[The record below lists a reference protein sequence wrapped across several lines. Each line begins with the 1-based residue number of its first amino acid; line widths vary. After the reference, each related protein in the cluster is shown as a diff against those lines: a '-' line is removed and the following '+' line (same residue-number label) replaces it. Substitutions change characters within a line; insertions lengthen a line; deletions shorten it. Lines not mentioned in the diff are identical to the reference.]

1 MSNLSL
7 YETKLLLLGL
17 VTLMKQPTMK
27 DVAKMAG
34 VSQPTVSHVINGTA
48 TISENVIKKVNEV
61 IDELGYVPN
70 AMAKSLK
77 TSKSNIIGLIVP
89 DVSIRFYSEMVRAIE
104 TGLRLKGYMVFLCNT
119 FYDKDLE
126 MKYIRTLIEHNVL
139 GVISGSDLLDAES
152 YSVLKNKS
160 IPVVLLDTAINSDR
174 LFNVKVDNYML
185 AKMAVSHLYDVG
197 ARRISY
203 ASEPLCVSVL
213 KLRYEYFKKVVAEF
227 GLTFDEKANFIAQN
241 QYENFSKMKTGYNLA
256 ANILLNNSI
265 DAVFASSDELAFGI
279 VERLSEHKI
288 KIPEQ
293 IQIMGCDND
302 PFSSLMNPSL
312 TTIWQPII
320 QMADISVSMI
330 LRLIKKEV
338 FEQSSIKLEP
348 NIIIRES
355 TMKFNKA
362 GNYGV

>member
-1 MSNLSL
+1 
-7 YETKLLLLGL
+7 
-17 VTLMKQPTMK
+17 
-27 DVAKMAG
+27 
-34 VSQPTVSHVINGTA
+34 
-48 TISENVIKKVNEV
+48 
-61 IDELGYVPN
+61 
-70 AMAKSLK
+70 
-77 TSKSNIIGLIVP
+77 
-89 DVSIRFYSEMVRAIE
+89 
-104 TGLRLKGYMVFLCNT
+104 
-119 FYDKDLE
+119 
-126 MKYIRTLIEHNVL
+126 
-139 GVISGSDLLDAES
+139 
-152 YSVLKNKS
+152 
-160 IPVVLLDTAINSDR
+160 
-174 LFNVKVDNYML
+174 
-185 AKMAVSHLYDVG
+185 
-197 ARRISY
+197 
-203 ASEPLCVSVL
+203 
-213 KLRYEYFKKVVAEF
+213 
-227 GLTFDEKANFIAQN
+227 
-241 QYENFSKMKTGYNLA
+241 MKTGYNLT